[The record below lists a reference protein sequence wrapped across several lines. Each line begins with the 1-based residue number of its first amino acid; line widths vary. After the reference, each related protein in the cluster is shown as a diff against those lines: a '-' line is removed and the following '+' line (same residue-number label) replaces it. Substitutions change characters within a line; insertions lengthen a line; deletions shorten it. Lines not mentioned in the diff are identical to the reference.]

1 MILFQKNMVHEVSI
15 LECGMYS
22 NVSDSTKSCNLRL
35 MKIVVQCIRA
45 NFYGFYLQQSVC
57 RLFFITALLL
67 KKYVIIIILLGDRV
81 SSFMFCPAEQVIKLV
96 SPFELL
102 LNWDS
107 LHARLNSRYK
117 VWIYNK
123 K

>member
-1 MILFQKNMVHEVSI
+1 MVHEVSI

-67 KKYVIIIILLGDRV
+67 KKYVIIIILLG
-81 SSFMFCPAEQVIKLV
+81 AGLV
-96 SPFELL
+96 LSCFVP
-102 LNWDS
+102 LN
-107 LHARLNSRYK
+107 K
-117 VWIYNK
+117 
-123 K
+123 